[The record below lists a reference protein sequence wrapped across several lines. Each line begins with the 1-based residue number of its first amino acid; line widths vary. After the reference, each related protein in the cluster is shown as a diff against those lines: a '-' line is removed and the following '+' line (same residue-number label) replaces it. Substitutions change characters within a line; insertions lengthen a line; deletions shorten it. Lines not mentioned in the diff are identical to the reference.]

1 MMESLR
7 LSVGLFT
14 VLPVAPRGD
23 YAPNGRQLRA
33 AILLAPFVGLLL
45 GLAAAGVLFG
55 LRQLFPATG
64 SASSQPLTSLLA
76 ASLTIGFLVLLTGGM
91 HWDGLAD
98 TVDGMAGGSDSDGT
112 LAVMRRS
119 DIGPMGVLAVLFA
132 VLAQVAA
139 LAVSVD
145 HGHGTIAIVAAVV
158 AGRLAAVWACRLPAA
173 RPEGLGAWVAGNVGT
188 GQALAVT
195 AASMLVPLLLLVRD
209 DDPRRAALPFVLG
222 AIPMALLAAGALQ
235 LWWRRRI
242 GGITGDT
249 IGASVEIA
257 TTVALLTV
265 ALAP

>member
-1 MMESLR
+1 MIGSLQ

-23 YAPNGRQLRA
+23 YAPTDRQLRA
-33 AILLAPFVGLLL
+33 AILLAPLVGLLL
-45 GLAAAGVLFG
+45 GLAAAAVLFG
-55 LRQLFPATG
+55 LRQLFHAAG
-64 SASSQPLTSLLA
+64 STSSQPLTTVLA
-76 ASLTIGFLVLLTGGM
+76 AALTIGFLALATGGI

-98 TVDGMAGGSDSDGT
+98 TVDGMAGGSDSDGI

-132 VLAQVAA
+132 VLVQVAA
-139 LAVSVD
+139 LAVSLD
-145 HGHGTIAIVAAVV
+145 HGHGTIAVVAGAV

-173 RPEGLGAWVAGNVGT
+173 RPEGLGAWVADRVSSV
-188 GQALAVT
+188 QAGVVT
-195 AASMLVPLLLLVRD
+195 AVSMLVPLLLLVRD
-209 DDPRRAALPFVLG
+209 DDPRRAALPFVLA
-222 AIPMALLAAGALQ
+222 AIPVALLAAGALQ
-235 LWWRRRI
+235 LRWRRRI

-249 IGASVEIA
+249 IGASVEVA